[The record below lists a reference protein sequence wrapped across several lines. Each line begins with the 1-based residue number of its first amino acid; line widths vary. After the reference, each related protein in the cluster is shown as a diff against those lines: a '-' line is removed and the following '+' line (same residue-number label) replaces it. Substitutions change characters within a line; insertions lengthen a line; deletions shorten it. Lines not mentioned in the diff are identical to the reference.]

1 MTKTITLDDKEYK
14 VSDMSTD
21 QKNLV
26 DNLNLNKN
34 SILLYTHTLEAL
46 KLTRRILQDEL
57 KEGLKD

>member
-14 VSDMSTD
+14 VSDMSTE

>member
-1 MTKTITLDDKEYK
+1 MTKTITLDNKEYK